1 MTKVII
7 PTITDLIPSPRPG
20 PASLAWLEA
29 SPAFRKGRAQIREV
43 MGASLESTGHP
54 READA
59 HFRMA
64 SAIRRGD
71 TAGRWSTAVAKSH
84 FDPEPVYPAIQSKLG
99 MP

>member
-7 PTITDLIPSPRPG
+7 PVTDLIRRPRPG

-29 SPAFRKGRAQIREV
+29 SPAFRKGRAHIREV
-43 MGASLESTGHP
+43 MGASLESTGHL

-64 SAIRRGD
+64 STIRRGD
-71 TAGRWSTAVAKSH
+71 TAGR
-84 FDPEPVYPAIQSKLG
+84 
-99 MP
+99 